1 MSKPKKPAKLRSK
14 AAKRAAGLPTVKTA
28 PETPKPRIFTP
39 VPPDKLD
46 DVFASITAGTWT
58 RAALKEHDVP
68 AGQFYRTLDAD
79 PVATE
84 RYARAKAAQMAAVAE
99 EMVAIADECRLGEKT
114 KETRDGTFREWGDM
128 VDRSRLQVETRKWL
142 LAKLAPKKFG
152 DRVEQILTGA
162 DGGPIQ
168 TESTVALPGLD
179 ELKAQLAKVTGNQS
193 RKEG

>member
-14 AAKRAAGLPTVKTA
+14 AAKRAAGLATVKIEPA
-28 PETPKPRIFTP
+28 APKPRIFTP

-58 RAALKEHDVP
+58 RAALAEHEVD
-68 AGQFYRTLDAD
+68 ARQFYRTLDAD
-79 PVATE
+79 EDAAQ

-99 EMVAIADECRLGEKT
+99 EMREIQDEEPPRCVPSGESP
-114 KETRDGTFREWGDM
+114 GDAK
-128 VDRSRLQVETRKWL
+128 VDPGWVQWQKNRIETRKWL

-179 ELKAQLAKVTGNQS
+179 ELKAQLAKVTG
-193 RKEG
+193 KG